1 MVLRW
6 EGALVKTQSKNLN
19 SAWEQNQNE
28 WGTGAVSLSH
38 CGARRRSLPAI
49 HRAGLSKE
57 FWAFYRPRPGK
68 EPGVCLSSNSR
79 SCDRALCRCCPHH
92 VLKLVGQETSS
103 GQGWAQQ
110 TQLRTHFCTKK
121 WLVKGDFAG
130 NKNKC
135 STGTHYNMEEPQKH
149 HVTWKK
155 AAPKGHVMHL
165 WGVQNRQI
173 ERQKM
178 DGWSSRA
185 VTEEWL

>member
-28 WGTGAVSLSH
+28 WGTGAVSLGH

-57 FWAFYRPRPGK
+57 FSAFYRPRPGK

-135 STGTHYNMEEPQKH
+135 STGTYYNMEEPQKH
-149 HVTWKK
+149 HVTWRRQSQK
-155 AAPKGHVMHL
+155 A
-165 WGVQNRQI
+165 
-173 ERQKM
+173 
-178 DGWSSRA
+178 
-185 VTEEWL
+185 T